1 MALLANPRLFS
12 HDDFLTQTLNSGRGV
27 AGYFEKLLPKEGN
40 EDYYNKIQMP
50 VSLRVIERRL
60 HRYEFAN
67 MTELESW
74 LKRMV
79 SNAKEYYPK
88 QSTTFEDAER
98 VRKATSNYMVKTNP
112 AYKKIP
118 NYAATACAIPPDY
131 DVDAELAL
139 EDMPSDVAAGEV
151 RERPPPASKS
161 TQQSEQHTGE
171 EDAEGDD
178 EEMPDADAEGDA
190 DEDEDEDEDADADA
204 DASKPTRDV
213 NRGPNTRIV
222 LKRRSARSQEMENSP
237 STAGDKG
244 EIQYS
249 ELPYKGLSF
258 QQAQEKIV
266 DALMRRQDEE
276 YGCIPKPPISGLLTN
291 V

>member
-1 MALLANPRLFS
+1 
-12 HDDFLTQTLNSGRGV
+12 
-27 AGYFEKLLPKEGN
+27 
-40 EDYYNKIQMP
+40 MP

-79 SNAKEYYPK
+79 SNAKEYYSK
-88 QSTTFEDAER
+88 QSQTFEDAER

-118 NYAATACAIPPDY
+118 NYAATACPIPPDY

-151 RERPPPASKS
+151 QQRPPPVRAPI
-161 TQQSEQHTGE
+161 QQSQPEAGD

-178 EEMPDADAEGDA
+178 EEMPDADAGGHA
-190 DEDEDEDEDADADA
+190 DQDADAV
-204 DASKPTRDV
+204 KTEGDV
-213 NRGPNTRIV
+213 GRGSNTRIV
-222 LKRRSARSQEMENSP
+222 LKRRGARSQEAENSP
-237 STAGDKG
+237 STTGDKG

-249 ELPYKGLSF
+249 GVPYKGLTF
-258 QQAQEKIV
+258 QQAQEKII
-266 DALMRRQDEE
+266 DTLMRRQDEE
-276 YGCIPKPPISGLLTN
+276 YATAFPFGLEMPVLTN
-291 V
+291 RAATSGHILSLLSICPTSL

>member
-1 MALLANPRLFS
+1 
-12 HDDFLTQTLNSGRGV
+12 
-27 AGYFEKLLPKEGN
+27 
-40 EDYYNKIQMP
+40 
-50 VSLRVIERRL
+50 
-60 HRYEFAN
+60 

-88 QSTTFEDAER
+88 QSQTFEDAER

-112 AYKKIP
+112 AYKKIT
-118 NYAATACAIPPDY
+118 NYAATACPIPPDY

-151 RERPPPASKS
+151 RQRPPPVRASA
-161 TQQSEQHTGE
+161 QQSEPEAGD

-178 EEMPDADAEGDA
+178 EEMLDADADGEA
-190 DEDEDEDEDADADA
+190 DEDADAGADA
-204 DASKPTRDV
+204 DKTEGDV
-213 NRGPNTRIV
+213 GRGSNTRIV

-237 STAGDKG
+237 STTGDKG

-249 ELPYKGLSF
+249 EVPYKGLTF
-258 QQAQEKIV
+258 QQAQEKII

-276 YGCIPKPPISGLLTN
+276 YDSISVRPRSVSLTK
-291 V
+291 VQRRVAIF

>member
-1 MALLANPRLFS
+1 M
-12 HDDFLTQTLNSGRGV
+12 
-27 AGYFEKLLPKEGN
+27 PKEGN
-40 EDYYNKIQMP
+40 EDYYSKIQMP

-60 HRYEFAN
+60 YRHEFAN

-118 NYAATACAIPPDY
+118 NYAATACPIPPDY
-131 DVDAELAL
+131 DVDAELAV
-139 EDMPSDVAAGEV
+139 EDMPSDLAAGEV
-151 RERPPPASKS
+151 RERLPPAPAPA
-161 TQQSEQHTGE
+161 QQSEQHAGD

-178 EEMPDADAEGDA
+178 EEMPDADADGEADEEADAVKTEGDV
-190 DEDEDEDEDADADA
+190 
-204 DASKPTRDV
+204 S
-213 NRGPNTRIV
+213 RGSNTRIV

-237 STAGDKG
+237 STTGDKG

-249 ELPYKGLSF
+249 EVPYKGLNF
-258 QQAQEKIV
+258 QQAQEKML

-276 YGCIPKPPISGLLTN
+276 YDCIALPP
-291 V
+291 

>member
-1 MALLANPRLFS
+1 MY
-12 HDDFLTQTLNSGRGV
+12 SGRGV

-40 EDYYNKIQMP
+40 EDYYSKIQMP
-50 VSLRVIERRL
+50 VSLRVIERKLYR
-60 HRYEFAN
+60 HEFAN

-118 NYAATACAIPPDY
+118 NYAATACRIPRDY
-131 DVDAELAL
+131 NVDAELAL
-139 EDMPSDVAAGEV
+139 EDMPSDVAVGEV
-151 RERPPPASKS
+151 QDRPPPVP
-161 TQQSEQHTGE
+161 TPFQQSQQEAGD

-178 EEMPDADAEGDA
+178 EEMPDADA
-190 DEDEDEDEDADADA
+190 DEDADEDADADA
-204 DASKPTRDV
+204 DADADTTKGDAS
-213 NRGPNTRIV
+213 RGSNPRII

-237 STAGDKG
+237 STAGEKG
-244 EIQYS
+244 DIQYS
-249 ELPYKGLSF
+249 EVPYKGLTF

-276 YGCIPKPPISGLLTN
+276 YDCHSTKYRLFM
-291 V
+291 VH